1 MATELSEFEFT
12 RNAISRHMDP
22 TIQTV
27 TVLEVEWGSAVRHWR
42 QILPN
47 HNVSDVV
54 NPGMASGASEFEF
67 TQNSHET
74 TTKAEL
80 SQYHHQ
86 SLSSPPVVTITNAI
100 ENDQLNSFPGLE
112 KALLKHLLVSSATIN
127 RLELRVI
134 LVLYRNP
141 VHT

>member
-42 QILPN
+42 QISPN

-54 NPGMASGASEFEF
+54 NPGMASEASEFEF
-67 TQNSHET
+67 AQNSH
-74 TTKAEL
+74 
-80 SQYHHQ
+80 
-86 SLSSPPVVTITNAI
+86 
-100 ENDQLNSFPGLE
+100 
-112 KALLKHLLVSSATIN
+112 
-127 RLELRVI
+127 
-134 LVLYRNP
+134 
-141 VHT
+141 